1 MGRKVRIQGKRR
13 EGGRTEKRV
22 RGWEKWWSV
31 GRGNEGGRRM
41 GREEKEERREGG
53 DTRKREREG
62 RKREK
67 VRLGGE

>member
-41 GREEKEERREGG
+41 GREEKEERRAGG

-62 RKREK
+62 RKRE
-67 VRLGGE
+67 RR